1 MYIFVKFTLTKR
13 KIREKNIDENVHISE
28 NLGNL
33 GKNIEY
39 FKLLQ
44 FNVLDR
50 IFAYW
55 KMCEGKSRTEM

>member
-44 FNVLDR
+44 FN
-50 IFAYW
+50 FF
-55 KMCEGKSRTEM
+55 G